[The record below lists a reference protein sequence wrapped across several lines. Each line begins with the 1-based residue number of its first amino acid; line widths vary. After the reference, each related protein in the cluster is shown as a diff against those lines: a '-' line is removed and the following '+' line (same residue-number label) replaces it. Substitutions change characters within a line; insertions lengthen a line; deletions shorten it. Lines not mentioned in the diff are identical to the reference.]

1 MLIAVNPYG
10 DVYAIE
16 RIIWAIVETIREAYI
31 YDE

>member
-1 MLIAVNPYG
+1 MAKALNPYG
-10 DVYAIE
+10 DEYTIE